1 MQEIDLTT
9 LTWQLFGWRP
19 YTWRLGK
26 SMETGSTMQA
36 DIGPVPARAPGSVQ
50 QALRD
55 AGILPDWNA
64 GMNSLACEWVEHRHW
79 DFSVTLPAGAI
90 APGQRVLLD
99 AQGLD

>member
-36 DIGPVPARAPGSVQ
+36 DIGPVPARAPGS
-50 QALRD
+50 
-55 AGILPDWNA
+55 
-64 GMNSLACEWVEHRHW
+64 S
-79 DFSVTLPAGAI
+79 
-90 APGQRVLLD
+90 
-99 AQGLD
+99 